1 MPSARGFRAFLS
13 SCGIAGW
20 LARGALPDGT
30 APRIQP
36 SLSIFVAAFW
46 CFSRSCGF
54 RACRCGGRYLTETP
68 PASCKPFFFRCSAV
82 CPSFLRLAAA
92 GSSSWWLLR
101 KPPATTASCLGSAR
115 LNRRF
120 FGRPPT
126 GADALGAFAPKL
138 AQRYYLFQIYA
149 NLLGLI
155 KVTTALLAGS
165 QEISIFF
172 FW

>member
-1 MPSARGFRAFLS
+1 M
-13 SCGIAGW
+13 GW
-20 LARGALPDGT
+20 LARGALPDGN

-36 SLSIFVAAFW
+36 SLSIFFACFW
-46 CFSRSCGF
+46 GVFRSCGL
-54 RACRCGGRYLTETP
+54 RACWRGGRYLTETP
-68 PASCKPFFFRCSAV
+68 PASSQPFFFRCSAV
-82 CPSFLRLAAA
+82 CSSFLRLAAA

-120 FGRPPT
+120 FSRPPT
-126 GADALGAFAPKL
+126 GADTVGAFAPKL

-165 QEISIFF
+165 QEFRVFF